1 MPPPLVFR
9 NAHIGGPNR
18 VKGAGAICLKD
29 KKGKVVFNQTSFP
42 LHLGIF
48 CLEVGANK
56 PNWAINVCKLTIN
69 IGQNIRRY
77 MKVKINNSETG
88 RRKKWSEI
96 FRAGKYIIIGGK
108 EKLRRKKDFF

>member
-1 MPPPLVFR
+1 MYLIKQVFR
-9 NAHIGGPNR
+9 SIWAFFVWRWEQI
-18 VKGAGAICLKD
+18 I
-29 KKGKVVFNQTSFP
+29 
-42 LHLGIF
+42 
-48 CLEVGANK
+48 K